1 MSWQAAKQPQAE
13 GLYMV
18 LANLNPPCLT
28 RTNPHVCKQLGLL
41 HTCQQGHTAE
51 SIQDAMVELQVI
63 YPNAGAH
70 EMISLLYH
78 KRSMS
83 VSRNVVQ
90 EYFATY
96 EPHLIHQCKVCH
108 LQHHH
113 FWAAGVNDIWA
124 VDQHDKWIHFGLA
137 LHTGIEPFSG
147 RILWIHIWHSNRN
160 LQLILTYFL
169 DVVDKLRFIPLVTQ
183 SDPSSENYVRSS
195 LVLLGI
201 NYLTQ
206 TMLHQW
212 HDPALE
218 VLEHGGH
225 KGWFDVDN
233 TLQLI
238 IFRWI
243 FIHWLQAGLNAYQD
257 HVNHTAK
264 WCNCNKVLPHSVLEL
279 IFRSPQDYGALDLK
293 RTMQLPFNDM
303 DDSYY
308 YMGGVSGG
316 LGLDEIHA
324 HHLNKLDNAKDEPD
338 VIEEGPNVVVTD
350 FSDEEVLEEDWS

>member
-1 MSWQAAKQPQAE
+1 
-13 GLYMV
+13 
-18 LANLNPPCLT
+18 
-28 RTNPHVCKQLGLL
+28 
-41 HTCQQGHTAE
+41 
-51 SIQDAMVELQVI
+51 MVELQVI

-183 SDPSSENYVRSS
+183 SDPSSENY
-195 LVLLGI
+195 GI
-201 NYLTQ
+201 MNAQ
-206 TMLHQW
+206 TW

-218 VLEHGGH
+218 GTLQHQWIFESVLEHGGH

-233 TLQLI
+233 TLQL
-238 IFRWI
+238 
-243 FIHWLQAGLNAYQD
+243 
-257 HVNHTAK
+257 
-264 WCNCNKVLPHSVLEL
+264 
-279 IFRSPQDYGALDLK
+279 
-293 RTMQLPFNDM
+293 
-303 DDSYY
+303 
-308 YMGGVSGG
+308 
-316 LGLDEIHA
+316 
-324 HHLNKLDNAKDEPD
+324 
-338 VIEEGPNVVVTD
+338 
-350 FSDEEVLEEDWS
+350 